1 MSQVDLGET
10 QGGRTEVARLGA
22 GQCFGEGCL
31 VRLRA
36 LLPRPHARTQPRTFG
51 IGCGRRSCAAHA
63 QTNKYNKATAT
74 CVVSADA
81 TFFTL
86 TKQAPHRCRNTH
98 RRALSRFRLGP
109 APPVG
114 CALFIAPHSH
124 RRTTSAPGLTDFA
137 HICAGTD

>member
-10 QGGRTEVARLGA
+10 QGGRQEVARLGA

-36 LLPRPHARTQPRTFG
+36 LLPRLHARTQPRTFG
-51 IGCGRRSCAAHA
+51 IGCGRRLCAAHA

-86 TKQAPHRCRNTH
+86 TKQAPHRCRNTY
-98 RRALSRFRLGP
+98 RRAFALPSRRCAAGRLRAIYSATG
-109 APPVG
+109 AR
-114 CALFIAPHSH
+114 SH
-124 RRTTSAPGLTDFA
+124 